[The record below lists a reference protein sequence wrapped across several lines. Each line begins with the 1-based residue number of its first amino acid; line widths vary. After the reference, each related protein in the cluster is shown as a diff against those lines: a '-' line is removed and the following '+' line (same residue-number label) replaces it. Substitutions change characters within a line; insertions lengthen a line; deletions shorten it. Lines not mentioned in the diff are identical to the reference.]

1 MCKLLEK
8 DKATALA
15 KATETAAAE
24 LAAAKAGW
32 ESEMN
37 ATMAQKLEQAEVAKR
52 NAVRDMEEDAEVC
65 SCAGANES
73 VGCCLFVFFWWM

>member
-15 KATETAAAE
+15 KATENAAAE
-24 LAAAKAGW
+24 LAAAKAEW

-52 NAVRDMEEDAEVC
+52 NAVRDVEEDAEVC
-65 SCAGANES
+65 SFGDDKKMS
-73 VGCCLFVFFWWM
+73 FFLCNVLVK

>member
-15 KATETAAAE
+15 KATETAATE
-24 LAAAKAGW
+24 LAAAKAEW

-37 ATMAQKLEQAEVAKR
+37 VTMAQKLKQ
-52 NAVRDMEEDAEVC
+52 AEVC

-73 VGCCLFVFFWWM
+73 VGCCLFVFFW